1 MGDLGMQTPVP
12 RKNRRVVAAAL
23 FLALNAG
30 CYHYRVRV
38 PDPTPA
44 TEPQRKTVHSLAW
57 GLLNKPQEVNAITC
71 EPSNALDEVRVSTNF
86 GYTVLTALTLGFWSP
101 LRVEWR
107 CAKRPEEEGVIG
119 LQLPQPQEAPHE

>member
-1 MGDLGMQTPVP
+1 MQTPVS
-12 RKNRRVVAAAL
+12 RKNRRVVATAL
-23 FLALNAG
+23 FLSLNAG
-30 CYHYRVRV
+30 CYHYGVQV
-38 PDPTPA
+38 PAPAPA

-57 GLLNKPQEVNAITC
+57 GLLNKPQDVTAITC
-71 EPSNALDEVRVSTNF
+71 KPSNALDEVRVTTHF

-119 LQLPQPQEAPHE
+119 LQVPALQEAPHE

>member
-1 MGDLGMQTPVP
+1 MGDLCMQTPVP
-12 RKNRRVVAAAL
+12 RKIRRGVAAAL

-44 TEPQRKTVHSLAW
+44 TEPQHKTVHSLAW
-57 GLLNKPQEVNAITC
+57 GLLSKPQDVNAITC
-71 EPSNALDEVRVSTNF
+71 APSNALDEVRVTTNF
-86 GYTVLTALTLGFWSP
+86 GYTLLTALTLGFWSP

-107 CAKRPEEEGVIG
+107 CAKQPEEEGVIG
-119 LQLPQPQEAPHE
+119 LQLPQSQEAPHE